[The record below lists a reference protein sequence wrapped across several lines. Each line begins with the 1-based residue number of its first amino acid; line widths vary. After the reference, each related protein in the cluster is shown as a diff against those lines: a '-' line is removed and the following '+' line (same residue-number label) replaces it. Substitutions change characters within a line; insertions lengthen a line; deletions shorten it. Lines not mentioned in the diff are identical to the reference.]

1 MKENSIGKALKDIR
15 QYWGVTQEQW
25 ASGVISTSY
34 YSKIESGKAEITA
47 KDLFQIVKAND
58 ISISMISGMAS
69 VHGKGSPIEKIKDQI
84 LIAQTT
90 GKIEEVY
97 KVIQDIEQSYNLSQE
112 NRKLIDL
119 FIEGATVWITGN
131 NKKVSEEDKKSAK
144 DLILKSNWDRS
155 SFLSLAILIS
165 LFDINEGYML
175 IMSAINYYSKAN
187 KVPGEMKLVLAIIN
201 YFNYS
206 WRNGVS
212 KKYVEIP
219 IKFVRKMANG
229 PIGMGYK
236 VLCTYYEALFEHD
249 HGKAEAAADCLKYS
263 NSFWMISNTSEEN
276 Q

>member
-1 MKENSIGKALKDIR
+1 MKENSIGKALKDVR
-15 QYWGVTQEQW
+15 QYWGMTQEQW

-34 YSKIESGKAEITA
+34 YSKVESGKAEITA
-47 KDLFQIVKAND
+47 KDLFQIVKANNM
-58 ISISMISGMAS
+58 SILMISGMTS

-90 GKIEEVY
+90 GKTEEID
-97 KVIQDIEQSYNLSQE
+97 KVIQNIEQSYNLSQE
-112 NRKLIDL
+112 NHKLINL

-131 NKKVSEEDKKSAK
+131 NKNVSEDDKKSAK

-175 IMSAINYYSKAN
+175 IMSAINYYSEVN

-201 YFNYS
+201 YLNYS
-206 WRNGVS
+206 WRNGVN
-212 KKYVEIP
+212 KKYIEIP
-219 IKFVRKMANG
+219 IKFVRKMSRG

-249 HGKAEAAADCLKYS
+249 YEKAEVVAECLRYS
-263 NSFWMISNTSEEN
+263 NCSWMISNTSEES
-276 Q
+276 